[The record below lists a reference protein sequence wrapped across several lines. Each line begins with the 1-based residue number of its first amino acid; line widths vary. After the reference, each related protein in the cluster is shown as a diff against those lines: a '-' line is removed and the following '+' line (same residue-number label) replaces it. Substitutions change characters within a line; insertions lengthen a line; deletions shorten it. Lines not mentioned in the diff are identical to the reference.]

1 MDQLWSDVR
10 YGARMMLRNPGFTSV
25 AILTLGLAIGA
36 NTAIFTWLN
45 TIVLSGPPAVAEAGD
60 LVMIGGQIRTR
71 SSSSVMGVSYP
82 NYVDFRDR
90 NDVLSGLAGW
100 ELISLNF
107 SSGAEPER
115 VLGTIVTGNYFDVL
129 GVQALLG
136 RTFLP
141 EEGRPGASPVAVVSH
156 KFWRRYFGGDPDVVG
171 RDVTVNSEPFT
182 LIGVAPPG
190 FGGPVVGLSFDVF
203 VPASLRPDMFD
214 SRGSLW
220 MDLFGRLKP
229 GVTIDQARESI
240 DTLALQLEE
249 EYPATNKDLTLG
261 LFEPL
266 EHPLGVQ
273 GAAYPVLVA
282 LMVFVGVVLLI
293 ACVNVANLLLARS
306 SARYKETALR
316 YALGS
321 TRSRLIR
328 QLLTESVMLS
338 LMAGGVGLLLA
349 VWISRAV
356 NGLVPP
362 VEIPVGFNMAV
373 DRSVLAFTL
382 LVSIITGVVFSLIP
396 ALRSTKSNLSVD
408 LAQSFNT
415 GPRPRTRLRSGLVVV
430 QVTFSVI
437 ALIAAGL
444 FVRSLQSARGF
455 DAGFDSAN
463 TLLLSMDLEP
473 SGYSPEQGRAFYRSL
488 LDQVRALPGVVQAS
502 YSRRPPLSMRG
513 GSLLAISEVEGYEFG
528 PDERMVSLYDAVG
541 PQYFGT
547 MDIPL
552 LYGRDFNTGD
562 REENNEIV
570 VVNQTFAERFWPGES
585 PVGRRIVANGA
596 ALEIVGVAGNV
607 KHRSIGEDSAFFL
620 YGTLQQ
626 VYRPDTTL
634 IVRTSGDPTLLTAR
648 SRAEIRKLDAN
659 LPVFGIITMEEHVG
673 LSLLPQRVAAMG
685 AGLFGMLALG
695 LAALGVYG
703 VVSYGVGL
711 RMREIG
717 LRVALG
723 ARNADV
729 LTLILKMGLIPTLI
743 GTGLGGIAA
752 FGVTRF
758 MAGLLFGVSP
768 TDPVTFVVICSLL
781 PAVAAVAS
789 VVPALRAMRAD
800 PQITLRYE

>member
-1 MDQLWSDVR
+1 MDQLWSDIR
-10 YGARMMLRNPGFTSV
+10 YGARTMARNPGFTSV
-25 AILTLGLAIGA
+25 AILTLALAIGA

-45 TIVLSGPPAVAEAGD
+45 TIVLSGPPAVSEPEG
-60 LVMIGGQIRTR
+60 LVMIGGQDRTR
-71 SSSSVMGVSYP
+71 AGSLMGVSYP

-90 NDVLSGLAGW
+90 NDVLDGLAGW

-129 GVQALLG
+129 GVGAILG

-141 EEGRPGASPVAVVSH
+141 EEARAGASPVAVISH
-156 KFWRRYFGGDPDVVG
+156 KFWQRYFGGDPAVVG
-171 RDVTVNSEPFT
+171 RDITVNSEPFT

-214 SRGSLW
+214 RRGSLW

-229 GVTIDQARESI
+229 GVTIEQARLGI

-261 LFEPL
+261 LFDPL
-266 EHPLGVQ
+266 EHPLGVA
-273 GAAYPVLVA
+273 GAAFPVLVA

-321 TRSRLIR
+321 TRNRLIR

-338 LMAGGVGLLLA
+338 LVAGGVGLLFA
-349 VWISRAV
+349 VWISRAI

-362 VEIPVGFNMAV
+362 VEIPVGFNMGV
-373 DRSVLAFTL
+373 DGTVLAFTL
-382 LVSIITGVVFSLIP
+382 LVSITTGVVFSLIP
-396 ALRSTKSNLSVD
+396 ALRSTRSNLSVD
-408 LAQSFNT
+408 LTQSSHM
-415 GPRPRTRLRSGLVVV
+415 GQRPRTRLRSALVVV

-444 FVRSLQSARGF
+444 FLRSLQSARGF

-463 TLLLSMDLEP
+463 ALMLSMDLEP
-473 SGYSPEQGRAFYRSL
+473 SGYSPEQGRGFYRRL
-488 LDQVRALPGVVQAS
+488 LDQVRALPGVVSAT

-513 GSLLAISEVEGYEFG
+513 GSILGISEIEGYRFG

-541 PQYFGT
+541 PAYFET
-547 MDIPL
+547 MEIPL
-552 LYGRDFNTGD
+552 LYGRDFHTGD
-562 REENNEIV
+562 RDGNSEIV
-570 VVNQTFAERFWPGES
+570 IVNQMFAERFWPGEN

-596 ALEIVGVAGNV
+596 PLDIVGVAGNV
-607 KHRSIGEDSAFFL
+607 KHRTIGEDSAFFL

-634 IVRTSGDPTLLTAR
+634 IVRTTGDPTLLTAA
-648 SRAEIRKLDAN
+648 SRAEIRNLDAN
-659 LPVFGIITMEEHVG
+659 LPVFGIVTMEEHVG
-673 LSLLPQRVAAMG
+673 LSMLPQCMAAAG
-685 AGLFGMLALG
+685 AGVFGLLALG

-703 VVSYGVGL
+703 VVSYAVGL

-723 ARNADV
+723 AKNADV
-729 LTLILKMGLIPTLI
+729 FSLILKMGLIPTMI
-743 GTGLGGIAA
+743 GTLLGAIAA

-758 MAGLLFGVSP
+758 MEGLLFGISP
-768 TDPVTFVVICSLL
+768 TDPVTFVVICTLL
-781 PAVAAVAS
+781 PAVAAAAS
-789 VVPALRAMRAD
+789 FVPALRAMRVD